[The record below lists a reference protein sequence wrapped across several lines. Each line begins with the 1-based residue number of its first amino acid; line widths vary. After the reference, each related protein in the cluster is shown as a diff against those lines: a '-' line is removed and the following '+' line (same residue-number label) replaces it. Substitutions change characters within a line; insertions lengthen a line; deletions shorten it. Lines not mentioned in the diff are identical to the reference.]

1 MIDGKIK
8 CAVNS
13 FTLPRCLWDVNGSG
27 MDEIWHSISYKKDIS
42 NSAVLTEACAAA
54 GSPWFSGH
62 FPNDP
67 ILPGIAILS
76 MVTDAIKHQ
85 ESEKGKK
92 IRITGIRRVRFRLPV
107 RPDELLTVS
116 LSLSQQDNGISYHFK
131 VEVSAKTVC
140 TGVVG
145 IEPLPEEKEGQ
156 R

>member
-1 MIDGKIK
+1 
-8 CAVNS
+8 
-13 FTLPRCLWDVNGSG
+13 
-27 MDEIWHSISYKKDIS
+27 MDEIWHSISHKKDIS
-42 NSAVLTEACAAA
+42 SRAVLTEACAAA

-67 ILPGIAILS
+67 ILPGIAMLS

-107 RPDELLTVS
+107 RPDEILTVS
-116 LSLSQQDNGISYHFK
+116 LSLSHQDNGLSYQFK
-131 VEVSAKTVC
+131 VAVNGKTAC
-140 TGVVG
+140 TGVVAV
-145 IEPLPEEKEGQ
+145 EPLPEENERQ